1 MLTPLQILPVTV
13 LTLESVLCPIKQ
25 GCFVQTSRARFLQ
38 AQKQWAVRQ
47 CFIFFPGKGTINQSN
62 RFSLCVV
69 RCDWWEGFRDLF
81 VFIVCPLSADCLPR
95 SNLHHLHQATECEC
109 PEWTGTKMI
118 TMADESPAVPVWCDV
133 GVNLNAVS
141 FVISL
146 GCFTK
151 GTITCGPKSKLIV
164 RICSREL
171 SCCCYRTDDNT
182 WRALENTV
190 QLPGNKV
197 RLRFFQRSFRLQGK
211 LFKWKQ
217 LLQYDYTNRGHPHK
231 NWDIFKISQSQVEI

>member
-1 MLTPLQILPVTV
+1 MLTSLQILPVTV

-25 GCFVQTSRARFLQ
+25 GCFVQTLRARSLQ
-38 AQKQWAVRQ
+38 AQKQWAMRQ
-47 CFIFFPGKGTINQSN
+47 YVIFFPGKALCAVIDGKDFVTCL
-62 RFSLCVV
+62 FS
-69 RCDWWEGFRDLF
+69 
-81 VFIVCPLSADCLPR
+81 LSADCLSR
-95 SNLHHLHQATECEC
+95 SNLHHATECEC
-109 PEWTGTKMI
+109 PEWTGTTMTI
-118 TMADESPAVPVWCDV
+118 MADESFAVPVWCDV

-164 RICSREL
+164 RICSREF

-211 LFKWKQ
+211 LFKWK
-217 LLQYDYTNRGHPHK
+217 
-231 NWDIFKISQSQVEI
+231 

>member
-1 MLTPLQILPVTV
+1 MIGGKDFVTC
-13 LTLESVLCPIKQ
+13 L
-25 GCFVQTSRARFLQ
+25 
-38 AQKQWAVRQ
+38 
-47 CFIFFPGKGTINQSN
+47 
-62 RFSLCVV
+62 FS
-69 RCDWWEGFRDLF
+69 
-81 VFIVCPLSADCLPR
+81 LSADCLPR

-109 PEWTGTKMI
+109 LEWTGTKMI

-141 FVISL
+141 LVISL